1 MIAPAMNTGPQEVL
15 SYRDLARQN
24 ARIHRQVKVDVL
36 PRVAVLL
43 AAHNAS
49 PLDVVV
55 RFGRDSDGTVTIA
68 GEILGRLPLTCSRCA
83 EALEYPL
90 KISFEYAIV
99 ATETQASE
107 LAASERGQDQD
118 IVVASG
124 PEVTLVELI
133 EDEILLGL
141 PEWLCTEEP
150 CENRPQLDYPVGDVA
165 VDLATERRNPFAALA
180 ELKTADATADPRDS
194 ENDDAGAD
202 RVERQD

>member
-1 MIAPAMNTGPQEVL
+1 MNTGPQEVL

-24 ARIHRQVKVDVL
+24 ARIHRQVEVDAL
-36 PRVAVLL
+36 PRVAVLM
-43 AAHNAS
+43 AADTAS

-55 RFGRDSDGTVTIA
+55 RFGRDPHGTVTAA

-83 EALEYPL
+83 EAREYPL

-99 ATETQASE
+99 ATEALASE
-107 LAASERGQDQD
+107 LAASERGRDED

-124 PEVTLVELI
+124 PEVTLAELI

-150 CENRPQLDYPVGDVA
+150 CENRPQLDFPVGDVA
-165 VDLATERRNPFAALA
+165 VDVEAGRRNPFAALA
-180 ELKTADATADPRDS
+180 GLRTADTTSDPRDS